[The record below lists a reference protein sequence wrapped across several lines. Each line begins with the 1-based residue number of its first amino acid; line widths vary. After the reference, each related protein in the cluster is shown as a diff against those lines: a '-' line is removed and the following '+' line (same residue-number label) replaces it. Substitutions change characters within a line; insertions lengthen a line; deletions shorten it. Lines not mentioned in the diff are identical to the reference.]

1 MTKQPTT
8 STTTTPPIVVATV
21 EAVEAVR
28 NVVPPARDARLPK
41 EAVNLHN
48 GVIPSPL
55 GRSSD
60 GNDVARL
67 GHAEVSEGL
76 SQEVTPADE
85 QNPSKKRKK
94 KSKRAKTKPEAK
106 NRELRSSSTL
116 GRSSD
121 GNDAAR
127 LGHSDVSVQ
136 EVTPADEQNPSK
148 KRKKKSKRAK
158 TKPEAKNRELRSSS
172 TLGRSSHGDDV
183 PKRGHSD
190 VSVQEVTP
198 ADEQNLSKKRKKKS
212 KRAKTKPEAK
222 NRELR
227 SSSTLGRSSHGDD
240 VPKRGH
246 SEVSEVPVQELVPVK
261 EQTSSVQHHENLTQ
275 SESLNSKSSPDK
287 KTKGKD
293 RRRPKI
299 FKKIKKRLKRFGK
312 NTRKKFE
319 KKLSTILVLSLLLF
333 FFPHLSNNTI
343 DSGVPQDLQRQ
354 GQVTNVMICPPL
366 ESASP
371 VAVTPNQSVSKTANT
386 HMQVNQ
392 ACYVAQQ

>member
-1 MTKQPTT
+1 MTKQPTTSTTTT

-85 QNPSKKRKK
+85 QSP
-94 KSKRAKTKPEAK
+94 
-106 NRELRSSSTL
+106 
-116 GRSSD
+116 
-121 GNDAAR
+121 
-127 LGHSDVSVQ
+127 
-136 EVTPADEQNPSK
+136 
-148 KRKKKSKRAK
+148 
-158 TKPEAKNRELRSSS
+158 
-172 TLGRSSHGDDV
+172 
-183 PKRGHSD
+183 
-190 VSVQEVTP
+190 
-198 ADEQNLSKKRKKKS
+198 SKKRKKKS

>member
-1 MTKQPTT
+1 MTKQPTTSTTTT

-85 QNPSKKRKK
+85 QSPSKK
-94 KSKRAKTKPEAK
+94 
-106 NRELRSSSTL
+106 
-116 GRSSD
+116 
-121 GNDAAR
+121 
-127 LGHSDVSVQ
+127 H
-136 EVTPADEQNPSK
+136 
-148 KRKKKSKRAK
+148 KKKSKRAK

>member
-1 MTKQPTT
+1 MMTKQPTT
-8 STTTTPPIVVATV
+8 STTTPTIVVATV

-28 NVVPPARDARLPK
+28 NVVPPARDARLTK

-60 GNDVARL
+60 GDDAARL
-67 GHAEVSEGL
+67 GHAEVSEAL
-76 SQEVTPADE
+76 SQEVMPADD
-85 QNPSKKRKK
+85 QSPSKKRKK
-94 KSKRAKTKPEAK
+94 KSKRAKTKPGAK
-106 NRELRSSSTL
+106 NR
-116 GRSSD
+116 D
-121 GNDAAR
+121 
-127 LGHSDVSVQ
+127 
-136 EVTPADEQNPSK
+136 
-148 KRKKKSKRAK
+148 
-158 TKPEAKNRELRSSS
+158 
-172 TLGRSSHGDDV
+172 
-183 PKRGHSD
+183 
-190 VSVQEVTP
+190 
-198 ADEQNLSKKRKKKS
+198 
-212 KRAKTKPEAK
+212 
-222 NRELR
+222 LR

-261 EQTSSVQHHENLTQ
+261 EQTSSVQHYENLTQ

-293 RRRPKI
+293 MRRPKI

-319 KKLSTILVLSLLLF
+319 KELSTILVLSLLF

-354 GQVTNVMICPPL
+354 GQATNVMICPPL

-371 VAVTPNQSVSKTANT
+371 VAVTPKHSASKTGNT

-392 ACYVAQQ
+392 ACYVA

>member
-1 MTKQPTT
+1 MMTKQPTT
-8 STTTTPPIVVATV
+8 STTTPTIVVATV

-28 NVVPPARDARLPK
+28 NVVPPARDARLTK

-60 GNDVARL
+60 GDDAARL
-67 GHAEVSEGL
+67 GHAEVSEAL
-76 SQEVTPADE
+76 SQEVMPADN
-85 QNPSKKRKK
+85 QSPSKKRKK
-94 KSKRAKTKPEAK
+94 KSKRAKTKPGAK
-106 NRELRSSSTL
+106 NRDLRSSSTL

-121 GNDAAR
+121 GDDAAR
-127 LGHSDVSVQ
+127 LGHAEVSEALSQ
-136 EVTPADEQNPSK
+136 EVMPADNQSPSK

-158 TKPEAKNRELRSSS
+158 TKPGAKNR
-172 TLGRSSHGDDV
+172 D
-183 PKRGHSD
+183 
-190 VSVQEVTP
+190 
-198 ADEQNLSKKRKKKS
+198 
-212 KRAKTKPEAK
+212 
-222 NRELR
+222 LR

-261 EQTSSVQHHENLTQ
+261 EQTSSVQHYENLTQ

-293 RRRPKI
+293 MRRPKI

-319 KKLSTILVLSLLLF
+319 KELSTILVLSLLFF

-354 GQVTNVMICPPL
+354 GQATNVMICPPL

-371 VAVTPNQSVSKTANT
+371 VAVTPKHSASKTGNT

-392 ACYVAQQ
+392 ACYVA